1 MKRKLKAD
9 FMPKK
14 LNHSKAVA
22 QPLPDTA
29 PLRRIRNNEL
39 LLNPLPD
46 LYFRTDAKGTI
57 LEYGGEE
64 VGRLAI
70 PSNKLN
76 GGNIS
81 QVLPA
86 KEVRILLPAIAR
98 TIRHQQPTQL
108 EYSLTIESQLR
119 HYEARLLPVA
129 DKHVAVL
136 VLDVTIRKQEQE
148 ELQLSKDRFQALA
161 TISPAGIFQSQ
172 PNGYTTYVNPQ
183 WCQTAGLSSAEA
195 MGNGW
200 VKAIHPDDRKL
211 ITTGWNKAVRK
222 KTSSSA
228 MYRFLHRD
236 GTVRWVIGQAAPQQ
250 GSKGQLVGYVGIIT
264 DITDLKKAEEAI
276 KSSQELSRAI
286 IDHSPIGIAIR
297 EKNGKLVSY
306 NQTWERIWSMP
317 KKMIDEMKQEMNP
330 NRISNIYAYVPEH
343 LPGILKVFR
352 YGSTYSIPDIHIK
365 NPRPGQAEWI
375 NQYFYTIWDKKG
387 GIDKIVVLVEDITDR
402 KKAEKQLLESE
413 SKYRQI
419 YEGVAEG
426 VFRSTPSGDL
436 LLANPALVKMLG
448 YKNFNELRKHNVG
461 AQEYSNPEVRR
472 RYQELMER
480 DGMVRDFVNTWRSKD
495 GKELVVNENAHVVRD
510 DQGQVLY
517 HEGTV
522 EDITSHIKAD
532 LALLDEKNK
541 MTQLFEVSLEVAR
554 AGTIQQKLELTI
566 IALKELNLFKRM
578 ALVVKNDEGQNVHVA
593 HLGLEPQE
601 VDLIKSAPAATEE
614 ARSKIFDPRFRYSNS
629 YFIPHDATEA
639 RQNFS
644 AVLEAPSYLKGEW
657 HPFDSLIVPMTIQSK
672 FVGYISADQPVDGR
686 IPSIETIRLL
696 ELYANQAAIAIENL
710 RLYDNL
716 EASYHDTL
724 KAFVAAMEAKDPYT
738 KGHSE
743 NVQNYAITLARH
755 LNLSEERVRIVD
767 YSSLLHDIGKI
778 GLKEDILNKP
788 ATLTEDEYD
797 EVKQHPL
804 LGGQM
809 VSRIENLRTSAQ
821 IVRSHHE
828 HYDGRGYPDGLHGEQ
843 IPLEARIIK
852 VADAYEAMTS
862 NRPYRDA
869 LTSEEALIRLE
880 LGAGRDFDKALV
892 DAFIELVRSGKI
904 SATAA

>member
-1 MKRKLKAD
+1 MKRKLKTD
-9 FMPKK
+9 FMIKK
-14 LNHSKAVA
+14 SSRSRAA
-22 QPLPDTA
+22 ARSLPDVA
-29 PLRRIRNNEL
+29 PLSRSRSDSL
-39 LLNPLPD
+39 LLNPFPD

-76 GGNIS
+76 GQNMS
-81 QVLPA
+81 KVLPA
-86 KEVRILLPAIAR
+86 KEVKILLPAITR
-98 TIRHQQPTQL
+98 TIRRRQPTQL
-108 EYSLTIESQLR
+108 EYSLTIENRLR

-200 VKAIHPDDRKL
+200 LKAVHPDDQKR

-222 KTSSSA
+222 KISSSA

-250 GSKGQLVGYVGIIT
+250 GSNGQLVGYVGIIT
-264 DITDLKKAEEAI
+264 DITDLKKAEVAI

-330 NRISNIYAYVPEH
+330 DRISNIYAYVPEH

-352 YGSTYSIPDIHIK
+352 YGGTYSIPDIHIK
-365 NPRPGQAEWI
+365 KPRPGQAEWI
-375 NQYFYTIWDKKG
+375 NQYFYTIRNKRG
-387 GIDKIVVLVEDITDR
+387 GIDKIVVLVEDITER
-402 KKAEKQLLESE
+402 KRAEKKLMESE
-413 SKYRQI
+413 LKYRQI
-419 YEGVAEG
+419 YDGVVEGI
-426 VFRSTPSGDL
+426 FRSTPSGEL
-436 LLANPALVKMLG
+436 LLANPSLVKMLG
-448 YKNFNELRKHNVG
+448 YESFDELKKRDINS
-461 AQEYSNPEVRR
+461 QDFYNPEVRR

-480 DGMVRDFVNTWRSKD
+480 DGKVRDFINTWKAKD
-495 GKELVVNENAHVVRD
+495 GRELVVSENAHVVRNEY
-510 DQGQVLY
+510 GQVLY

-522 EDITSHIKAD
+522 EDITAHIKAD

-566 IALKELNLFKRM
+566 IALKELNLFKRI

-601 VDLIKSAPAATEE
+601 VDLIKSAPTATEE

-644 AVLEAPSYLKGEW
+644 AVLEAPSYLEAEW

-743 NVQNYAITLARH
+743 NVQKYAITLARY
-755 LNLSEERVRIVD
+755 LNLSEERIRIVD

-778 GLKEDILNKP
+778 GLKENILNKP
-788 ATLTEDEYD
+788 ATLTVEEYD
-797 EVKQHPL
+797 EVKRHPL
-804 LGGQM
+804 LGDQM

-828 HYDGRGYPDGLHGEQ
+828 HYDGNGYPDGLHGDQ

-869 LTSEEALIRLE
+869 LSSEEALIRLQ
-880 LGAGRDFDKALV
+880 LGAGRDFDKAIV
-892 DAFIELVRSGKI
+892 NAFTELVRSGKI
-904 SATAA
+904 RSTAA